1 MNGIELLILV
11 GFIAFI
17 CEYADATI
25 GMGYGTTLTPV
36 MLLLGYEPIIV
47 VQSVLIGQILGG
59 TLGGYLHHRMGN
71 VQINH
76 HSADMKIIL
85 MLSGFGILGSVSAVF
100 FAVNIDP
107 FILKIYVGA
116 MVLIIGVIILIKRN
130 HQMKLNWAGL
140 SIVAI
145 ISAFNKGASGG
156 GYGPLITGG
165 QLISGRNAKNAVGST
180 TIAEVSVCIVALIT
194 YVFIHR
200 EFNIPL
206 IIATSAGSLIAAPFS
221 AYTVKRMPQYNLKL
235 IIGIV
240 IIILGVISLAKVFI

>member
-1 MNGIELLILV
+1 MNGLELLVLV

-25 GMGYGTTLTPV
+25 GMGYGTTLSPI
-36 MLLLGYEPIIV
+36 LLLMGYDPIMA

-71 VQINH
+71 VNIKS
-76 HSADMKIIL
+76 HSNDLKVIL

-107 FILKIYVGA
+107 LILKIYVGA
-116 MVLIIGVIILIKRN
+116 MVLIIGIIIIIKRN
-130 HQMKLNWAGL
+130 HQMKLNWTGL
-140 SIVAI
+140 SIIGV

-165 QLISGRNAKNAVGST
+165 QLISGRDAKNAVGST
-180 TIAEVSVCIVALIT
+180 TIAEVAVCIFALMT
-194 YVFIHR
+194 YLFIHR

-206 IIATSAGSLIAAPFS
+206 IIATGTGSILAAPFS

-240 IIILGVISLAKVFI
+240 IIILGILTLAKVII